1 MTTIILLSF
10 IFLSILIAFATGWVA
25 TKTGRSFGLWFFL
38 SILMPMI
45 VLCILICLP
54 ETDAPVKL
62 RKNEKKIINEK
73 LFNQLLRE
81 EDVILN

>member
-1 MTTIILLSF
+1 MTTIILLAF
-10 IFLSILIAFATGWVA
+10 IFLSILIAIATGWIAV
-25 TKTGRSFGLWFFL
+25 KTGRSFGLWFFL
-38 SILMPMI
+38 SMLLPMI

-62 RKNEKKIINEK
+62 KKNEKKIINQK
-73 LFNQLLRE
+73 LFDQLLRE

>member
-10 IFLSILIAFATGWVA
+10 IFLSILIAIATGWIAV
-25 TKTGRSFGLWFFL
+25 KTGRSFGLWFFL
-38 SILMPMI
+38 SMLMPMI

-54 ETDAPVKL
+54 ETDTPVKL
-62 RKNEKKIINEK
+62 RKNEKKSINEK
-73 LFNQLLRE
+73 LFNQLLKE